1 MTSFYTH
8 SILLFFIIILFFRF
22 NVQKLF
28 LSAASKR
35 KQIEQLA
42 KTQERLTVRR
52 KLKMNRTMHKVPGF
66 DTLSDDS
73 ISKIIDKMN
82 VQKFGGSKHTEYR

>member
-1 MTSFYTH
+1 MTFFYTH
-8 SILLFFIIILFFRF
+8 FYYTVFYIYTFFRF
-22 NVQKLF
+22 NVQNIF

>member
-1 MTSFYTH
+1 
-8 SILLFFIIILFFRF
+8 
-22 NVQKLF
+22 
-28 LSAASKR
+28 
-35 KQIEQLA
+35 
-42 KTQERLTVRR
+42 
-52 KLKMNRTMHKVPGF
+52 MHKVPGF